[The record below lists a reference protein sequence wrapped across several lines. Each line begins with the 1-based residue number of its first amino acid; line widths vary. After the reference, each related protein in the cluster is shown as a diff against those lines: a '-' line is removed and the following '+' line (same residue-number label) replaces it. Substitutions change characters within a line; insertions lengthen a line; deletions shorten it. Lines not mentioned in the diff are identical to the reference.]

1 MIELLFS
8 FLVGLWAG
16 SDPKRRCSAGAALAL
31 AMALLIWTGFFIHL
45 AGLPHVVLTVLAAVT
60 GLGAAGVMCTREKR
74 KTLHP
79 RWPTGILVLPAL
91 VVFGIAALVLQY
103 RALAT
108 PVMNYDVLSYHIP
121 LARGF
126 LDGEGRFLLL
136 HPDTFYARLPLGA
149 SILEAPLVSSF
160 WSNGFGAGLNLL
172 AILATLGGALSA
184 MRVAAWL
191 GAQLTMRWFAFFVYT
206 LHPMFIGAATNALF
220 DPLLALMAVTSL
232 EFLLASFS
240 RSGTLRHA
248 ILAGV
253 LAGSAFALKFNA
265 VGVAI
270 IPLFFVAMVI
280 GVRRRDWRRPAL
292 FAFGL
297 VLAMAPW
304 LIRSMIVGGHPLHP
318 FRGFTETWT
327 AEQAAFVVAVHLPQ
341 TPFTASYWL
350 DFSRKAGAF
359 GFPGTMLPFI
369 AALLILAL
377 GWRDRG
383 LRLLW
388 PISAAVIVGYCS
400 WLTVRNSPARFLAP
414 SVALSIPLLV
424 AAADIVARRLGR
436 RTVFHGA
443 MFLLLAVYTLPPLW
457 QGRGVAGSLRGE
469 ERIALMDSISADLQ
483 MAHLLRVDPP
493 EGRMLLLFE
502 ARPPLFP
509 GNPVYNTVWDQ
520 PPWAPL
526 LKEATDAADFSRRLR
541 AENITTVF
549 VNEAEFGRLLDF
561 YATEAIPFDGP
572 HRGLASVSPA
582 VSDEQ
587 ALAWLAAYPPSRFAG
602 LSGRDLTVL
611 LDFLRSQRRYASS
624 PLRAGPNAEIWHA
637 TIRE

>member
-1 MIELLFS
+1 
-8 FLVGLWAG
+8 
-16 SDPKRRCSAGAALAL
+16 
-31 AMALLIWTGFFIHL
+31 MALLIWTGFFIHL
-45 AGLPHVVLTVLAAVT
+45 AGLSHVVLTVLAAVT
-60 GLGAAGVMCTREKR
+60 GLGSAAVMFSRANWKR
-74 KTLHP
+74 LLP
-79 RWPTGILVLPAL
+79 RWPTGHLLLPAIL
-91 VVFGIAALVLQY
+91 LFGIAALVLHY

-126 LDGEGRFLLL
+126 MEGEGRSLLL
-136 HPDTFYARLPLGA
+136 EPDTFYARLPLGA
-149 SILEAPLVSSF
+149 AILEAPLVSSF

-172 AILATLGGALSA
+172 AVLATLGGALSA
-184 MRVAAWL
+184 MRVAGWL
-191 GAQLTMRWFAFFVYT
+191 GARRPMRWFAFLVYT
-206 LHPMFIGAATNALF
+206 LHPMFLGAATNALF
-220 DPLLALMAVTSL
+220 DPLLALLAIASL
-232 EFLLASFS
+232 ELLLASYS
-240 RSGTLRHA
+240 RSGTWHQSL
-248 ILAGV
+248 LAGV

-270 IPLFFVAMVI
+270 IPLFFVAMVM
-280 GVRRRDWRRPAL
+280 GGRRRDWKGPAL
-292 FAFGL
+292 FVVGL
-297 VLAMAPW
+297 AIAMAPW

-327 AEQAAFVVAVHLPQ
+327 AEQAAFVVEVHLPQ
-341 TPFTASYWL
+341 TPFSAEYWL

-383 LRLLW
+383 LRLFW
-388 PISAAVIVGYCS
+388 PIAAAVIAGYCS

-414 SVALSIPLLV
+414 SVALSIPLLA

-436 RTVFHGA
+436 RTVVHGA
-443 MFLLLAVYTLPPLW
+443 MFVLLAVYTVPPLW

-469 ERIALMDSISADLQ
+469 ERIALMDALSADLQ
-483 MAHLLRVDPP
+483 MAHMLRVDPP

-502 ARPPLFP
+502 ARPALFP
-509 GNPVYNTVWDQ
+509 DNPVYNTVWDQ
-520 PPWAPL
+520 PPWASL
-526 LKEATDAADFSRRLR
+526 LKESMDAAEFSRRLR
-541 AENITTVF
+541 AENITVLF

-561 YATEAIPFDGP
+561 YATAAIPFDGP
-572 HRGLASVSPA
+572 HRGFASVSPS

-587 ALAWLAAYPPSRFAG
+587 AIAWLAAYPPFRFAG